1 MADALIFFV
10 SLLAFA
16 ASARGLMLS
25 LTENVRIEAFV
36 SGYSMRALR
45 IGRAYKIIAWGLLS
59 LTLFGWM
66 FYSFV
71 VTLFE

>member
-1 MADALIFFV
+1 MADALIFFT

-16 ASARGLMLS
+16 LAARGLMLAV
-25 LTENVRIEAFV
+25 TQNIRIEAMV
-36 SGYSMRALR
+36 GGYSLRALR
-45 IGRAYKIIAWGLLS
+45 IGRVYKIVAWGLLA

-66 FYSFV
+66 FYSFL